1 MTVRMSLC
9 GFGAEP
15 MRLADLIRA
24 VPGVKVAYV
33 GWEHQRDATWR
44 FYDVE
49 IDEEAVKEAEL
60 KEIEKEA
67 EP

>member
-33 GWEHQRDATWR
+33 GWEHHRDATWR

-49 IDEEAVKEAEL
+49 IDEEAVGRAEL
-60 KEIEKEA
+60 AELGKEA

>member
-1 MTVRMSLC
+1 MTVRMSLS
-9 GFGAEP
+9 GFGNDP
-15 MRLADLIRA
+15 VRLADLIGR
-24 VPGVKVAYV
+24 VPGLKMRYV
-33 GWEHQRDATWR
+33 GWEHHRDATWR